1 MNRPASCL
9 NSAIE
14 RFYPKNALFIKHHR
28 KFGPRAGIEYHW
40 RVCKPLLKLALSAIA
55 VLPLFLVQVI
65 GGALGILA
73 YIGSTQYRSL
83 FRPQYEAVVKSRHL
97 PLQVWSAAAASGQLF
112 SDSLWIWR
120 NPKKALSLVEIRD
133 WDLVEAAIN
142 EGHGLVMLTPHLG
155 GFEIIPRVLAQH
167 FPATILYRPSRQ
179 EWLNEVVEEGR
190 AYPNMHFVPTNLNG
204 VRQMTRALTRGE
216 AIGILPDQVPSGGEG
231 VWVPFF
237 GRLAYTTPLPARLAN
252 RNNTPIVMFTAK
264 RKGLGKGWLMQA
276 KRLKPLSND
285 STLAATELNIAIENA
300 ILLAP
305 NQFIWAYNRYKHPSG
320 AELPPSN

>member
-1 MNRPASCL
+1 V
-9 NSAIE
+9 
-14 RFYPKNALFIKHHR
+14 R
-28 KFGPRAGIEYHW
+28 KI
-40 RVCKPLLKLALSAIA
+40 LLKLTLAVIA
-55 VLPLFLVQVI
+55 ALPLFLVQVI
-65 GGALGILA
+65 GAALGILA
-73 YIGSTQYRSL
+73 YVGSKQYRSL
-83 FRPQYEAVVKSRHL
+83 FRPQYEAVVKIHHL
-97 PLQVWSAAAASGQLF
+97 PLEIWSAAAASGQLF

-120 NPKKALSLVEIRD
+120 NPAKALELVEVQN
-133 WDLVEAAIN
+133 WDLVEAAIK

-237 GRLAYTTPLPARLAN
+237 GRPAYTTPLPARLAN
-252 RNNTPIVMFTAK
+252 RNNTPVVMFTAK

-276 KRLKPLSND
+276 NRLEPLSED

-300 ILLAP
+300 ILVAP
-305 NQFIWAYNRYKHPSG
+305 KQFIWAYNRYKHPSG

>member
-1 MNRPASCL
+1 M
-9 NSAIE
+9 
-14 RFYPKNALFIKHHR
+14 R
-28 KFGPRAGIEYHW
+28 KL
-40 RVCKPLLKLALSAIA
+40 LLKLCLNTIAAFPLAIVQA
-55 VLPLFLVQVI
+55 IGAFL
-65 GGALGILA
+65 GMLA
-73 YIGSTQYRSL
+73 YVGSKQYRL
-83 FRPQYEAVVKSRHL
+83 FFRTQYEAVIKSRGL
-97 PLQVWSAAAASGQLF
+97 PFKLWEAIRASGMLF

-120 NPKKALSLVEIRD
+120 NPQKGLSLVEVQN
-133 WDLVEAAIN
+133 WDLVEAAIS

-204 VRQMTRALTRGE
+204 VRQMTKALTRGE

-237 GRLAYTTPLPARLAN
+237 GRPAYTTPLPARLAN
-252 RNNTPIVMFTAK
+252 RNNTPVVMFTAK
-264 RKGLGKGWLMQA
+264 RKSIGKGWLMQA
-276 KRLKPLSND
+276 TRLAPLSEDANI
-285 STLAATELNIAIENA
+285 AAAELNVAIENA
-300 ILLAP
+300 VLVAP
-305 NQFIWAYNRYKHPSG
+305 EQFIWSYNRYKHPAG

>member
-1 MNRPASCL
+1 MRKLLFKLCL
-9 NSAIE
+9 STIAI
-14 RFYPKNALFIKHHR
+14 
-28 KFGPRAGIEYHW
+28 
-40 RVCKPLLKLALSAIA
+40 
-55 VLPLFLVQVI
+55 LPLAVVQAI
-65 GGALGILA
+65 GAILGVLA
-73 YIGSTQYRSL
+73 YVGSKHYRSL
-83 FRPQYEAVVKSRHL
+83 FRPQYEAVVIARGL
-97 PLQVWSAAAASGQLF
+97 PFKLWAAVRASGMLF

-120 NPKKALSLVEIRD
+120 NPQKALALVEVQN
-133 WDLVEAAIN
+133 WKLVEAAIS

-237 GRLAYTTPLPARLAN
+237 GRPAYTTPLPARLAN
-252 RNNTPIVMFTAK
+252 RNNTPVVMFTAK

-276 KRLKPLSND
+276 TRLEPLSED
-285 STLAATELNIAIENA
+285 ASTSAAELNIAIENA
-300 ILLAP
+300 VLVAP
-305 NQFIWAYNRYKHPSG
+305 EQFIWSYNRYKHPAG

>member
-1 MNRPASCL
+1 M
-9 NSAIE
+9 
-14 RFYPKNALFIKHHR
+14 
-28 KFGPRAGIEYHW
+28 
-40 RVCKPLLKLALSAIA
+40 
-55 VLPLFLVQVI
+55 
-65 GGALGILA
+65 
-73 YIGSTQYRSL
+73 
-83 FRPQYEAVVKSRHL
+83 
-97 PLQVWSAAAASGQLF
+97 LF

-120 NPKKALSLVEIRD
+120 NPEKALRLVEVQN
-133 WDLVEAAIN
+133 WDLVETAIQ

-237 GRLAYTTPLPARLAN
+237 GRPAYTTPLPARLAN
-252 RNNTPIVMFTAK
+252 RNKTPVVMFTAK
-264 RKGLGKGWLMQA
+264 RKALGQGWLMQA
-276 KRLKPLSND
+276 TRLHPPSED
-285 STLAATELNIAIENA
+285 PALAAAELNVAIENA
-300 ILLAP
+300 VLVAP
-305 NQFIWAYNRYKHPSG
+305 EQFIWSYNRYKHPAG
-320 AELPPSN
+320 AELPPSIQ

>member
-1 MNRPASCL
+1 MRKLLFKLCL
-9 NSAIE
+9 NTLAI
-14 RFYPKNALFIKHHR
+14 
-28 KFGPRAGIEYHW
+28 
-40 RVCKPLLKLALSAIA
+40 
-55 VLPLFLVQVI
+55 LPLAVVQAI
-65 GGALGILA
+65 GASLGVLA
-73 YIGSTQYRSL
+73 YVGSKHYRSL
-83 FRPQYEAVVKSRHL
+83 FRPQYEAVVIARGL
-97 PLQVWSAAAASGQLF
+97 PFKLWAAVRASGMLF

-120 NPKKALSLVEIRD
+120 NPKKALKLVEVQN

-237 GRLAYTTPLPARLAN
+237 GRPAYTTPLPARLAN
-252 RNNTPIVMFTAK
+252 RNNTPVVMFTAK

-276 KRLKPLSND
+276 TRLEPLSED
-285 STLAATELNIAIENA
+285 ATISAEELNVAIENA
-300 ILLAP
+300 VLVAP
-305 NQFIWAYNRYKHPSG
+305 EQFIWSYNRYKHPAG

>member
-1 MNRPASCL
+1 MR
-9 NSAIE
+9 
-14 RFYPKNALFIKHHR
+14 
-28 KFGPRAGIEYHW
+28 
-40 RVCKPLLKLALSAIA
+40 KPLLKLSLNVIA
-55 VLPLFLVQVI
+55 ALPLTVAQVI
-65 GGALGILA
+65 GAALGIWA
-73 YIGSTQYRSL
+73 YVGSKQYRTL
-83 FRPQYEAVVKSRHL
+83 FRPRYESVTTAKKL
-97 PLQVWSAAAASGQLF
+97 PFKLWEAIRASGMLF

-120 NPKKALSLVEIRD
+120 NPQKALELVEVQN
-133 WDLVEAAIN
+133 WDVVEAAIS

-179 EWLNEVVEEGR
+179 AWLNEVVEEGR

-237 GRLAYTTPLPARLAN
+237 GQPAYTTPLPGRLAN
-252 RNNTPIVMFTAK
+252 RNNTPVVMFTAK

-276 KRLKPLSND
+276 TRLKPLSED
-285 STLAATELNIAIENA
+285 ATLGACELNVAIENA
-300 ILLAP
+300 VLVAP
-305 NQFIWAYNRYKHPSG
+305 EQFIWSYNRYKHPAG

>member
-1 MNRPASCL
+1 V
-9 NSAIE
+9 
-14 RFYPKNALFIKHHR
+14 R
-28 KFGPRAGIEYHW
+28 KL
-40 RVCKPLLKLALSAIA
+40 LLKLCLSTIAL
-55 VLPLFLVQVI
+55 LPLAIVQVI
-65 GGALGILA
+65 GAFLCMLA
-73 YIGSTQYRSL
+73 YVGSKQYRSF
-83 FRPQYEAVVKSRHL
+83 FRTQYEAVVRSRAL
-97 PLQVWSAAAASGQLF
+97 PYKLWGAIRASGMLF

-120 NPKKALSLVEIRD
+120 NPHKALSLVEVKN
-133 WDLVEAAIN
+133 WDLVEAAIG

-237 GRLAYTTPLPARLAN
+237 GRPAYTTPLPARLAN
-252 RNNTPIVMFTAK
+252 RNNTPVVMFTAK
-264 RKGLGKGWLMQA
+264 RKAIGKGWLMQA
-276 KRLKPLSND
+276 TRLAPLSED
-285 STLAATELNIAIENA
+285 ASIAAAELNVAIENA
-300 ILLAP
+300 VLVAP
-305 NQFIWAYNRYKHPSG
+305 EQFIWSYNRYKHPAG